1 MKVVQINAVSGTGS
15 TGKIVEDISNLL
27 NEHNIENYILYS
39 LGNTNH
45 NNSIKFASMPYIKFN
60 ALKSKILGNFGF
72 NSIFSTHKLIGKLK
86 NIEPDIVHLHNLHSH
101 DVNVG
106 ILFKYLKKKN
116 IKIIW
121 TFHDCWAFTG
131 GCTHFDYIKCEK
143 WKDECNN
150 CPRCKEYSFLFDTSR
165 KIFNKKKKCVDGLD
179 LTIVTPSNWLA
190 ELVKESFFKE
200 YSVKVIH
207 NGINL
212 SIFKSTEN
220 NFKEEYNIKDKYII
234 LGVAF
239 PWSARKGLDIFLK
252 LSNMLDDRF
261 RIVLVGC
268 SKEQISQLPAN
279 IIGIE
284 KTNNQ
289 IELSQIYTAADL
301 FVNATREDTFPT
313 VNLEALACGTPVL
326 TFNTGG
332 SPECIDNTCGVVV
345 EKDDVD
351 ELYGGINSLFCN
363 CISSQDCINRA
374 KNIFDAKDRYFD
386 YLNLYKEVLKK

>member
-1 MKVVQINAVSGTGS
+1 MKVVQINAVSGMGS

-27 NEHNIENYILYS
+27 NEQNIENYILYS

-45 NNSIKFASMPYIKFN
+45 NNSIKFTSMPYIKFN
-60 ALKSKILGNFGF
+60 ALKSKIMGNFGF
-72 NSIFSTHKLIGKLK
+72 NSIFSTHKLIRKLK

-101 DVNVG
+101 DVNLK
-106 ILFKYLKKKN
+106 ILFNFLRKQDMKVV
-116 IKIIW
+116 W
-121 TFHDCWAFTG
+121 TFHDCWSFTG
-131 GCTHFDYIKCEK
+131 GCTHFDYINCNK
-143 WKDECNN
+143 WKEECEN
-150 CPRCKEYSFLFDTSR
+150 CQIYKDFSYFFDTS
-165 KIFNKKKKCVDGLD
+165 KTIYNKKKKCTSGLD
-179 LTIVTPSNWLA
+179 LTIVTPSRWLA
-190 ELVKESFFKE
+190 NLVKDSFFKE
-200 YSVKVIH
+200 YPVKVIH

-212 SIFKSTEN
+212 SVFKPTEN
-220 NFKEEYNIKDKYII
+220 NFREKYEIKDKYII
-234 LGVAF
+234 LGVSSG
-239 PWSARKGLDIFLK
+239 WGDKKGYDVFFE
-252 LSNMLDDRF
+252 LSKKLDDRF
-261 RIVLVGC
+261 KIVLVGC

-351 ELYGGINSLFCN
+351 ELYGGINSLFFN